1 MIYVFDGKGKGKTTA
16 ALGMAL
22 RSLGWGKKVVVV
34 QFMKGRMTGEL
45 KFKHKGFVLKQFGR
59 KQFVKKAT
67 ERDKELG
74 RKGIEYATK
83 VKCDLLILDEINTA
97 IKYGIVKVADVYP
110 ILERKLDVVLT
121 GRGYSFRIR
130 RKADVVVEIDMV
142 KKPWKYK
149 AKKGLEF

>member
-16 ALGMAL
+16 ALGMAM

-34 QFMKGRMTGEL
+34 QFMKHREMGEC
-45 KFKHKGFVLKQFGR
+45 KFKHKGFVLKHFGK
-59 KQFVKKAT
+59 KQFVKKIT
-67 ERDKELG
+67 DRDRALG
-74 RKGIEYATK
+74 AKGIEYAKK

-97 IKYGIVKVADVYP
+97 IRYGIIKVADVYP

-121 GRGYSFRIR
+121 GKGYSFRIR
-130 RKADVVVEIDMV
+130 RKADVVVEVDMV
-142 KKPWKYK
+142 KKPWKYQ

>member
-1 MIYVFDGKGKGKTTA
+1 MIYVFDGNGKGKTTA

-34 QFMKGRMTGEL
+34 QFMKHREMGEC
-45 KFKHKGFVLKQFGR
+45 KFKHKNYILKHFGK
-59 KQFVKKAT
+59 KQVIKKVS
-67 ERDKELG
+67 EKDKELG
-74 RKGIEYATK
+74 LKGIKYATK

-121 GRGYSFRIR
+121 GKGYSFRIR
-130 RKADVVVEIDMV
+130 RRADVVVEVDMV